1 MFFPDF
7 GRTGPSKSVSRYAM
21 RLPLTLATESRAVP
35 ARSEALR
42 TARLGGSA
50 CVGRCVARADGHD
63 VEGCVRRGRVALSP
77 HWAPAPFWRTAA
89 HAGDAGGPL
98 LGLASDRAARDL
110 PLEAPPSPDVFAAR
124 QLVPDP
130 SAEVDAVVNGPGGQP
145 QLVQHAPVQ
154 ARSCTINPRRNGIG
168 RLEPWSSRSTTL
180 TKVPE
185 LSTRKVLLK
194 YILNGVASPA
204 RPAAARAFR
213 LSAGLLVRLIVAVGL
228 LMPCVQAQ
236 DADPGG
242 GIGYADYPEAEQ
254 WAEDI
259 ASEYATESGNQDLA
273 DAIAAGDVNVYPGNV
288 PHGPAMSWRG
298 LPGNPHTIVVQQTP
312 NGEWI
317 GVACVHE
324 WLHLTEDDP
333 VEPDCE
339 PTDAEKKRI
348 ACDECE
354 AHFKALLSMYV
365 RQVETG
371 LKISCAVK
379 FQVVQDMR
387 A

>member
-1 MFFPDF
+1 M
-7 GRTGPSKSVSRYAM
+7 
-21 RLPLTLATESRAVP
+21 
-35 ARSEALR
+35 
-42 TARLGGSA
+42 
-50 CVGRCVARADGHD
+50 
-63 VEGCVRRGRVALSP
+63 
-77 HWAPAPFWRTAA
+77 
-89 HAGDAGGPL
+89 
-98 LGLASDRAARDL
+98 
-110 PLEAPPSPDVFAAR
+110 
-124 QLVPDP
+124 
-130 SAEVDAVVNGPGGQP
+130 
-145 QLVQHAPVQ
+145 
-154 ARSCTINPRRNGIG
+154 
-168 RLEPWSSRSTTL
+168 
-180 TKVPE
+180 
-185 LSTRKVLLK
+185 K

-354 AHFKALLSMYV
+354 AHCKALLSMYV